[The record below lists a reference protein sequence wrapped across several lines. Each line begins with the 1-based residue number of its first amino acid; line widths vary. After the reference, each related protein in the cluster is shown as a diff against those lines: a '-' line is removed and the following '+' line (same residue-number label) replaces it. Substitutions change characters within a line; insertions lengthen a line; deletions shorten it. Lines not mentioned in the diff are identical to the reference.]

1 MRFSQS
7 IDIFFGLLLGF
18 DECVFTWKACF
29 AFSQNEMSFT
39 TDDVIICKQRG
50 IILYV
55 ATFKSIEGRTFYW
68 KGYVYSLLRRCA
80 YGISSDLGCL
90 GSRPWISLSFK
101 NTKYIYRGFFM
112 EWFLMYI
119 KLGAFIFLSYMYSIQ
134 PPFLPKQLSHLWC
147 LWFSSGGSSHLSAS
161 YHTHRWCQTKVP
173 IHRKKLL
180 NPF

>member
-80 YGISSDLGCL
+80 YGVSSDLGCL

-101 NTKYIYRGFFM
+101 NTKYISGGFYGMILNVYQVRCLYISFIHV
-112 EWFLMYI
+112 FHTTTLPTKTAQSSLMFVV
-119 KLGAFIFLSYMYSIQ
+119 FIRRVFPSLR
-134 PPFLPKQLSHLWC
+134 FLP
-147 LWFSSGGSSHLSAS
+147 
-161 YHTHRWCQTKVP
+161 HT
-173 IHRKKLL
+173 
-180 NPF
+180 